1 MANVPDRANDPK
13 RKVASGDNP
22 AWKCENCGNKGAM
35 DYAGQGRVCKSCA
48 NELGF

>member
-1 MANVPDRANDPK
+1 MEFNDR
-13 RKVASGDNP
+13 RKSSDKPIKSKDNP

-48 NELGF
+48 TNLGF